1 MNERLVAEQTFKYA
15 EEFSA
20 LYANERAERR
30 RAEEALTRLEASY
43 DTTVRA
49 LAAALELRDDV
60 TGQHAERVTALALRL
75 AAAVAPPLAED
86 TAVAHGF
93 LLHDIGKIGI
103 PDVVLNK
110 PGTLDADERA
120 LMETHTELGERIVA
134 GIPYLG
140 GRARDVIAH
149 HHERWDGSGYPTC
162 AKGPEIPLAARIFA
176 IADAFDAMTND
187 RPYRRALPVEHALA
201 AIADGAGT
209 QFDPELVEAFLALMR
224 GTPPGA

>member
-1 MNERLVAEQTFKYA
+1 MNERLVAEQTFRYA
-15 EEFSA
+15 EEFSV
-20 LYANERAERR
+20 LYANERAERER
-30 RAEEALTRLEASY
+30 SEEALAQLEASY

-75 AAAVAPPLAED
+75 AALVAPALADD

-103 PDVVLNK
+103 PDVVLHK
-110 PGTLDADERA
+110 PGKLDPDERA
-120 LMETHTELGERIVA
+120 LMEKHPELGERIVA
-134 GIPYLG
+134 GIPYLD
-140 GRARDVIAH
+140 GRARQVIAH
-149 HHERWDGSGYPTC
+149 HHERWDGSGYPWGS
-162 AKGPEIPLAARIFA
+162 KGLEIPLAARIFA

-187 RPYRRALPVEHALA
+187 RPYRPALPMEQALA
-201 AIADGAGT
+201 AIAEGAGT

-224 GTPPGA
+224 HAPPRA